1 VGTHPGFGR
10 VIAIRWFEMLV
21 GVLMKQVAIA
31 IVLSVLLYC
40 YSLIMGTADAVLPWA
55 LKILMIALVTVAV
68 FIYRKP
74 FSHLFSAV
82 GYGTLGST
90 ERAEYSLR
98 EASPH
103 LPPVHPGRRDR
114 GRPRDG
120 ELPGLPVGAPEP
132 GAGGRGGR
140 LGVGR
145 RGGWGVGRGWR
156 PVPAAGRGAAAEAAG
171 SAADPAAAGT
181 GDAYT
186 SRLRPDAPP
195 PADGDAEAS
204 DGSRRVVGGASG
216 PGSARTRNVT
226 EADSG
231 SGRVAPAA
239 RPAGRGTGANGAG
252 GPNGSG
258 GSASAPATGWSRGAG
273 RSAGTVPA
281 GTGPRPRCG
290 VGSAGALA
298 GPPVGPRVGPRVG
311 RAPPVRSHSRGGG
324 AAPPVSRPA
333 PRPSG
338 SGSRGSSSGGSSS
351 GGSNGGG
358 SNRGGSNRG
367 GSNGGGSNG
376 GGPAWPASGW
386 PSAGPRQR
394 SAGRARPNPAPK
406 PPAEPADSGGGS
418 RSSGQDEPPATP
430 FWLRPIRRDK

>member
-1 VGTHPGFGR
+1 
-10 VIAIRWFEMLV
+10 MLV
-21 GVLMKQVAIA
+21 GVLMKSAAVA

-98 EASPH
+98 EASH
-103 LPPVHPGRRDR
+103 TFRRSTLDAATAAVPGMASYRAARWARRN
-114 GRPRDG
+114 
-120 ELPGLPVGAPEP
+120 PGQAAGVAAGAAVGAA
-132 GAGGRGGR
+132 AGTAAGT
-140 LGVGR
+140 
-145 RGGWGVGRGWR
+145 
-156 PVPAAGRGAAAEAAG
+156 AAGRGAAAEAAG
-171 SAADPAAAGT
+171 SAADPAGAGT
-181 GDAYT
+181 GDAYA

-195 PADGDAEAS
+195 PADGDDEAS
-204 DGSRRVVGGASG
+204 GGSRRVVGGVPG
-216 PGSARTRNVT
+216 PGSARARNVT
-226 EADSG
+226 EVDGG
-231 SGRVAPAA
+231 SSRVAPPLDLPP
-239 RPAGRGTGANGAG
+239 RQGATGAG

-258 GSASAPATGWSRGAG
+258 GPASASASGWSRGAG
-273 RSAGTVPA
+273 RS
-281 GTGPRPRCG
+281 
-290 VGSAGALA
+290 
-298 GPPVGPRVGPRVG
+298 
-311 RAPPVRSHSRGGG
+311 PVRSQSRGGG
-324 AAPPVSRPA
+324 SAPPVSRPA
-333 PRPSG
+333 PRPSS
-338 SGSRGSSSGGSSS
+338 SGARGSSSGGSSS
-351 GGSNGGG
+351 GGSSSGG
-358 SNRGGSNRG
+358 SSSGGS
-367 GSNGGGSNG
+367 SSGGSNG

-418 RSSGQDEPPATP
+418 RSSGPDEPPATP

>member
-1 VGTHPGFGR
+1 
-10 VIAIRWFEMLV
+10 
-21 GVLMKQVAIA
+21 MKSAAVA

-98 EASPH
+98 EASH
-103 LPPVHPGRRDR
+103 TFRRSTLDAATAAVPGVASYRAARWSRRN
-114 GRPRDG
+114 
-120 ELPGLPVGAPEP
+120 PGQAAAVAVGATAGVAA
-132 GAGGRGGR
+132 GASA
-140 LGVGR
+140 GVAAGT
-145 RGGWGVGRGWR
+145 
-156 PVPAAGRGAAAEAAG
+156 AAGRGAGAEAAR

-181 GDAYT
+181 GDAYA
-186 SRLRPDAPP
+186 SRRRPDAPS
-195 PADGDAEAS
+195 PADEDGEAS
-204 DGSRRVVGGASG
+204 DGSRRVVGGVPG

-226 EADSG
+226 EADGG
-231 SGRVAPAA
+231 SPRVAPPLDLPP
-239 RPAGRGTGANGAG
+239 RHGATGAG

-273 RSAGTVPA
+273 RSAGSGPA
-281 GTGPRPRCG
+281 GTGPRPRAAAPPAPSPARPSAPSPARPPAPASAPS
-290 VGSAGALA
+290 SAGS
-298 GPPVGPRVGPRVG
+298 
-311 RAPPVRSHSRGGG
+311 PPVRSQSRGGG

-333 PRPSG
+333 PRPSSSG
-338 SGSRGSSSGGSSS
+338 SGSRGSSS

-358 SNRGGSNRG
+358 SN
-367 GSNGGGSNG
+367 GGSNG

-386 PSAGPRQR
+386 SSAGPRQR
-394 SAGRARPNPAPK
+394 SVGRARPNPAPK

-418 RSSGQDEPPATP
+418 RSRGQDEPPATP